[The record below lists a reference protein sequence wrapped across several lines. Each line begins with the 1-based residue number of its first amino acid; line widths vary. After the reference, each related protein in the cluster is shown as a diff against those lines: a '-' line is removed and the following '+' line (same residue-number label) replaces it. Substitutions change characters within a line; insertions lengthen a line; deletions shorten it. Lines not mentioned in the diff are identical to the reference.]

1 MNTDEPT
8 ATADDQTGPEEAN
21 FIRSRSQQQQDHDPE
36 HASITAAAPLPPPP
50 PSGMSMGPGPDAV
63 SAKSSTTTPMAH
75 HHHQQQQQ
83 HAYSHRRSSDAVI
96 SPEDHDEAE
105 VPREARLLCDAQG
118 KLIFIGDCAPL
129 SFFQT
134 VRQLVTSRVDPNAFA
149 PQTSQYSVLE
159 NATSKSFFTSGL
171 VSPPEVKVEDI
182 PAVVA
187 AYLSVSSS
195 MVNLFAS
202 EARLVDMLTMW
213 ASSTVDTDDVST
225 AVNYLV
231 LAIGLQEK
239 NEDLAQQYFEYA
251 RDQALSTLNGTL
263 STQTVMA
270 FILITVYMLCAC
282 QINGAFLF
290 FGIAVRAAYS
300 IGIHRTEVNQRF
312 GDEQR
317 HQRDNLWKSLRI
329 VDLFLST
336 SMGRPPCTS
345 DVDCTVPYRQV
356 DSEGHEV
363 FDILNASVQIFLIL
377 EGIVVEVYTRR
388 KITPQLTEGISRQL
402 RDFSVR
408 WLDQMK
414 RVVSASPN
422 ESSLADVSGACQV
435 LASYYYA
442 VMLVTRPF
450 LMYELYRRLSPEP
463 ATVYRRAGLVSGKSK
478 LADACIDAASMM
490 VDQISDLIEKGC
502 VSGRRPILVSWLFA
516 GSLVLGAG
524 LLGNFGRILEKY
536 ARMAMAALEHFSKLD
551 AHAAQYAMI
560 TKSLLTTAV
569 EFLER
574 REVQERLQRT
584 ESSAQLF
591 GLIPHQS
598 REAAAESM
606 TLRSGNNKSPEMNRK
621 LNMGSSPA
629 LTGGTGSSS
638 NRDHL
643 GGMHQHHHHHQHGDN
658 NSMGGDNHPTGGTMG
673 SMASPFFSDLDPAFL
688 TMSSSTLPHTPDLL
702 MNGVFD
708 GDESNFGGLNLFP
721 LLETGGGGH
730 IDLAHY
736 L

>member
-1 MNTDEPT
+1 MSSINSV
-8 ATADDQTGPEEAN
+8 AD
-21 FIRSRSQQQQDHDPE
+21 S
-36 HASITAAAPLPPPP
+36 
-50 PSGMSMGPGPDAV
+50 V
-63 SAKSSTTTPMAH
+63 SAKSSTPLP
-75 HHHQQQQQ
+75 HQQQQQ
-83 HAYSHRRSSDAVI
+83 HPNHQQQNAYPHRRSSDAVV
-96 SPEDHDEAE
+96 SPDDHDEAE

-134 VRQLVTSRVDPNAFA
+134 VRQLVTARVDPNAFA

-159 NATSKSFFTSGL
+159 NATSKSFFTSGA
-171 VSPPEVKVEDI
+171 VSPPEVRAEDI
-182 PAVVA
+182 APTVA
-187 AYLSVSSS
+187 SYLSVSSG
-195 MVNLFAS
+195 MVNLFSS
-202 EARLVDMLTMW
+202 EARLVDMLTIW
-213 ASSTVDTDDVST
+213 ASNSVEIDDVST

-239 NEDLAQQYFEYA
+239 NEDLAQLYFEYA
-251 RDQALSTLNGTL
+251 RDQALSTLNGSL
-263 STQTVMA
+263 GIQTVRA
-270 FILITVYMLCAC
+270 FILVTLYMLCAC

-317 HQRDNLWKSLRI
+317 HQRDNLWKSLRV

-356 DSEGHEV
+356 DSEGHEM

-377 EGIVVEVYTRR
+377 EGIVLEVYTRR

-414 RVVSASPN
+414 RVVSSPN
-422 ESSLADVSGACQV
+422 ESSMADVSGACQV

-490 VDQISDLIEKGC
+490 VDQIADLIEKGC
-502 VSGRRPILVSWLFA
+502 VSGRRPILV
-516 GSLVLGAG
+516 
-524 LLGNFGRILEKY
+524 
-536 ARMAMAALEHFSKLD
+536 
-551 AHAAQYAMI
+551 
-560 TKSLLTTAV
+560 
-569 EFLER
+569 
-574 REVQERLQRT
+574 
-584 ESSAQLF
+584 
-591 GLIPHQS
+591 
-598 REAAAESM
+598 
-606 TLRSGNNKSPEMNRK
+606 
-621 LNMGSSPA
+621 
-629 LTGGTGSSS
+629 
-638 NRDHL
+638 
-643 GGMHQHHHHHQHGDN
+643 
-658 NSMGGDNHPTGGTMG
+658 
-673 SMASPFFSDLDPAFL
+673 
-688 TMSSSTLPHTPDLL
+688 
-702 MNGVFD
+702 
-708 GDESNFGGLNLFP
+708 
-721 LLETGGGGH
+721 
-730 IDLAHY
+730 
-736 L
+736 

>member
-1 MNTDEPT
+1 M
-8 ATADDQTGPEEAN
+8 
-21 FIRSRSQQQQDHDPE
+21 
-36 HASITAAAPLPPPP
+36 SIG
-50 PSGMSMGPGPDAV
+50 SVPGSV
-63 SAKSSTTTPMAH
+63 SAKSSTPMP
-75 HHHQQQQQ
+75 HHQI
-83 HAYSHRRSSDAVI
+83 AYSHRRSSDAVI

-134 VRQLVTSRVDPNAFA
+134 VRQLVTSRVDSHAFA

-159 NATSKSFFTSGL
+159 NATSKSFFTSGA
-171 VSPPEVKVEDI
+171 VSPPEVRVEDI
-182 PAVVA
+182 PDTVA
-187 AYLSVSSS
+187 AYLSVSSG

-202 EARLVDMLTMW
+202 EARLTDMLTMW
-213 ASSTVDTDDVST
+213 ASNTAEIDDVST

-251 RDQALSTLNGTL
+251 RDQALSTLNGSL
-263 STQTVMA
+263 GTQTVKA
-270 FILITVYMLCAC
+270 FILITLYMLCAC

-317 HQRDNLWKSLRI
+317 HHRDNLWKSLRI

-356 DSEGHEV
+356 DNEGREM

-377 EGIVVEVYTRR
+377 EGIVLEVYTRR

-414 RVVSASPN
+414 RVVSSPN
-422 ESSLADVSGACQV
+422 ESSSADVSGACQV

-463 ATVYRRAGLVSGKSK
+463 ATIYRRAGLVSGKSK

-490 VDQISDLIEKGC
+490 VDQISDLIEKG
-502 VSGRRPILVSWLFA
+502 SWLFA

-524 LLGNFGRILEKY
+524 LLGSFGRILEKY
-536 ARMAMAALEHFSKLD
+536 ARMAMAALEHFAKLD

-591 GLIPHQS
+591 GLIPHQH
-598 REAAAESM
+598 READSISV
-606 TLRSGNNKSPEMNRK
+606 RKSPEMNRK
-621 LNMGSSPA
+621 LNNGSPGGTAGSRD
-629 LTGGTGSSS
+629 TGGT
-638 NRDHL
+638 
-643 GGMHQHHHHHQHGDN
+643 HHGE
-658 NSMGGDNHPTGGTMG
+658 SLMGDNHPTGGTMG
-673 SMASPFFSDLDPAFL
+673 MASPFFSDLDPAFL
-688 TMSSSTLPHTPDLL
+688 TMSTSLPHTPDLL
-702 MNGVFD
+702 MSGAFD
-708 GDESNFGGLNLFP
+708 GDESSFGGLNLFP